1 MFVTRTN
8 YLIVAKDCFFNTCP
22 FKPGWYDITIPMSIL
37 ICDHWPTNRLTDWPW
52 PASSIVALATT
63 NCPPLVWQLMRAY
76 TLALLSRLNPDGTP
90 IVESEIL
97 AWANKRLKEE
107 EKEEVEI
114 RSFQDKS
121 IKTAVPILRL
131 VDAIKPGAV
140 NWSIVIK
147 GETLS
152 NEVGDIDLPE
162 ISYQSQP
169 VRNVSRMP
177 NIVSVLRERLAL
189 RCTPCRRTFLR

>member
-1 MFVTRTN
+1 
-8 YLIVAKDCFFNTCP
+8 
-22 FKPGWYDITIPMSIL
+22 
-37 ICDHWPTNRLTDWPW
+37 
-52 PASSIVALATT
+52 
-63 NCPPLVWQLMRAY
+63 MRAY

-152 NEVGDIDLPE
+152 NEVGDIDLRFY
-162 ISYQSQP
+162 INLNLSG
-169 VRNVSRMP
+169 MF
-177 NIVSVLRERLAL
+177 RECQILCGCCEKDWRSGIRLAGGHFGGNQDEKGSV
-189 RCTPCRRTFLR
+189 RSQDHFLLMNILSPFNVNLFR